1 MLVLD
6 AISEPVPHRL
16 ALIADKL
23 REHFPGRSART
34 FALRDTVLTQRLRL
48 TRAEAQRLEPRQ
60 LWSRVAAELRSTGID
75 LATTKVLGFLTGPAL
90 DGGHVWQGG
99 GGLALCS
106 AACLFSWPRSVPEIV
121 PRFCDGR
128 AAPEWADTS
137 GRGTRWACLSTT
149 LGAAAHELC
158 HALDLGHAEH
168 GLMGRAYDELWRYCV
183 LSTEGATGGL
193 RRPPPELPTVPGVP
207 AGHRCDAD
215 CHSRAAPC
223 PPATS
228 DLTFLD
234 AASAALLYHHAWCG
248 AAEGADGPGTVQI
261 SPQLEVVSS
270 RPLRVVVCRTADE
283 EAKLVGL
290 WTLSGEDYRLDLG
303 PWFHG
308 VVVDFRDANSA
319 MIGRN
324 TKPTSPDV
332 SEERLEKP
340 SGNLS
345 DTAAAAPTA
354 GSGHSHT
361 HGEGGGAEE
370 LHSLVGLAL
379 VSGFILMLLV
389 DQCTHRHSGDQAA
402 DPEGRGPSRPGPNM
416 TATVGLVV
424 HAAADGVAL
433 GAAVASKRTDVELI
447 VFVAIMLHKAPAAF
461 GLVTFLLHEGLE
473 RARVRRHLL
482 VFSVAA
488 PLMALLT
495 FFGIGQG
502 GGEALADT
510 SATGLCLLFSAGTFL
525 YVSTVHVLPEVI
537 SRGDPKTLL
546 ADRDGLSGRR
556 LPAAGAAVAQP
567 SPLAP
572 PGGDSVN

>member
-16 ALIADKL
+16 VRVTGAVRHWTCQQAHHVNIGGLLFPVYGQQFIGWLVLVPGCQEVTLSVDCDQCRLHCQRSVRLLCRPVNGPHCVQPTLLVCANEDGSVPAPPGEDGSRASAARRLWLGCLLLQALIADKL
-23 REHFPGRSART
+23 REHFPGRPART

-60 LWSRVAAELRSTGID
+60 LWSRVAAELRNTRID
-75 LATTKVLGFLTGPAL
+75 LATTKVLGFLAGPAL

-215 CHSRAAPC
+215 CHSCAAPC

-248 AAEGADGPGTVQI
+248 AAEGNDGPGTVQI

-303 PWFHG
+303 PWFRG
-308 VVVDFRDANSA
+308 VVVDLREAKSAN
-319 MIGRN
+319 IGRN

-332 SEERLEKP
+332 LEEKLEKP
-340 SGNLS
+340 SSNLS
-345 DTAAAAPTA
+345 DTGVWKQDVTTDIDLPS
-354 GSGHSHT
+354 GRQQRWSSGQEVGDFLGHSVV
-361 HGEGGGAEE
+361 EVVQEF
-370 LHSLVGLAL
+370 LILVENDNGGLA
-379 VSGFILMLLV
+379 
-389 DQCTHRHSGDQAA
+389 
-402 DPEGRGPSRPGPNM
+402 
-416 TATVGLVV
+416 
-424 HAAADGVAL
+424 
-433 GAAVASKRTDVELI
+433 KRV
-447 VFVAIMLHKAPAAF
+447 
-461 GLVTFLLHEGLE
+461 
-473 RARVRRHLL
+473 
-482 VFSVAA
+482 
-488 PLMALLT
+488 
-495 FFGIGQG
+495 
-502 GGEALADT
+502 
-510 SATGLCLLFSAGTFL
+510 
-525 YVSTVHVLPEVI
+525 Y
-537 SRGDPKTLL
+537 
-546 ADRDGLSGRR
+546 R
-556 LPAAGAAVAQP
+556 L
-567 SPLAP
+567 
-572 PGGDSVN
+572 